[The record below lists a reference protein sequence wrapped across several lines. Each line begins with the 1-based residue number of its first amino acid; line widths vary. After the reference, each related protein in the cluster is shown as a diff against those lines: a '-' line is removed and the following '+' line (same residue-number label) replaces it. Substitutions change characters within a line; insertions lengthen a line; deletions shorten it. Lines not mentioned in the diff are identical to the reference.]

1 MAMTTDFLSAV
12 TQIAAERGFDRERVF
27 EALEEAILTAY
38 RKEKFGTTR
47 DEEGNKMGENLSAE
61 VDRETGEFKLFAN
74 KEVVEDVED
83 EELEIALSEAEYI
96 SPNVEIGD
104 TVQIEIPSEELGRIA
119 AQAAKQVVL
128 QKMSEFEKD
137 AILEEYSDKV
147 GEVFTAL
154 MQRMQRGEVVFEIG
168 KATAY
173 MPQEEQIG
181 NEFYK
186 VGQRYKVLL
195 KSIEDGQ
202 IVVSRSDPNFLIE
215 LFKLEVPEIESGVVE
230 IKAVAREAGMRSKIA
245 VMSNQEG
252 VDPIGSCVGQRGIR
266 IANVM
271 NELGEEKIDIIEW
284 HEEPEQFVA
293 NALSPAKV
301 NDVTIEEETATVK
314 VDSDQLSLAIGK
326 EGQNVRLA
334 WKLTG
339 LKIDIEGPEGETAAE
354 MGDGVEEYA
363 EETQEPVLDDTEV
376 KTEEE
381 LDEESEK
388 VEEDEEALDKNDP
401 EETEEEQEVDD
412 DDKDNVEEEGEDEKG
427 DDDKEDVEEEEEDEK
442 EDDDKEGD
450 EETEE

>member
-12 TQIAAERGFDRERVF
+12 TQIAAERGFDKEKVF

-47 DEEGNKMGENLSAE
+47 DEEGNRVGDNLSAE
-61 VDRETGEFKLFAN
+61 VDRENGEFKLFAN
-74 KEVVEDVED
+74 KTVVEKVKDD
-83 EELEIALSEAEYI
+83 ELEIALSEAEYI

-104 TVQIEIPSEELGRIA
+104 TVQIEIPSEDLGRIA

-137 AILEEYSDKV
+137 AVLEEYSDKV

-154 MQRMQRGEVVFEIG
+154 MQRMQRGEVIFEIG
-168 KATAY
+168 KATAI

-181 NEFYK
+181 NEFYRI
-186 VGQRYKVLL
+186 GERYKVLL
-195 KSIEDGQ
+195 KNIEEGQ
-202 IVVSRSDPNFLIE
+202 IIVSRSDPEFLIE

-230 IKAVAREAGMRSKIA
+230 IKAIAREAGMRSKIA
-245 VMSNQEG
+245 VVSNQDG

-266 IANVM
+266 IANIM

-284 HEEPEQFVA
+284 AEDEEDFVA

-301 NDVTIEEETATVK
+301 NEVDIEDETATVK
-314 VDSDQLSLAIGK
+314 VDADQLSLAIGK

-339 LKIDIEGPEGETAAE
+339 MKIDIEGPEGETAAE

-363 EETQEPVLDDTEV
+363 EATQEPVLDDTEV
-376 KTEEE
+376 KDVDQLEEE
-381 LDEESEK
+381 AEK
-388 VEEDEEALDKNDP
+388 K
-401 EETEEEQEVDD
+401 
-412 DDKDNVEEEGEDEKG
+412 EKE
-427 DDDKEDVEEEEEDEK
+427 DDKEDKKGKGEEEGKEDVTEESEEIEEKDYEKTAKEDEEEETEKK
-442 EDDDKEGD
+442 EDKEDKE
-450 EETEE
+450 EEKKE

>member
-1 MAMTTDFLSAV
+1 MAMASDFLSAV
-12 TQIAAERGFDRERVF
+12 TQIAAERGFDREKVF

-61 VDRETGEFKLFAN
+61 VDRENGEFKLFAN
-74 KEVVEDVED
+74 KEVVEEVED
-83 EELEIALSEAEYI
+83 DENQIALSEAELI

-104 TVQIEIPSEELGRIA
+104 TVQIEIPSEDLGRIA

-128 QKMSEFEKD
+128 QKMSEFERD

-154 MQRMQRGEVVFEIG
+154 MQRMKRGEVVFEIG
-168 KATAY
+168 KATAI

-195 KSIEDGQ
+195 KDIDEGQ
-202 IVVSRSDPNFLIE
+202 IIVSRSDPEFLKE

-245 VMSNQEG
+245 VVSNQDG

-266 IANVM
+266 IANIM

-284 HEEPEQFVA
+284 SEDPEEFVA

-301 NDVTIEEETATVK
+301 NEVNIEEGVATVE
-314 VDSDQLSLAIGK
+314 VDADQLSLAIGK

-339 LKIDIEGPEGETAAE
+339 MKIDIEGPEGETAAE
-354 MGDGVEEYA
+354 MGDGVEKYA

-376 KTEEE
+376 EIDKSEEKNE
-381 LDEESEK
+381 VDVKEVESDN
-388 VEEDEEALDKNDP
+388 EDEE
-401 EETEEEQEVDD
+401 
-412 DDKDNVEEEGEDEKG
+412 EKSE
-427 DDDKEDVEEEEEDEK
+427 DKEEK
-442 EDDDKEGD
+442 EE
-450 EETEE
+450 

>member
-1 MAMTTDFLSAV
+1 MASDFLSAV
-12 TQIAAERGFDRERVF
+12 TQIAAERGFDREKVF

-61 VDRETGEFKLFAN
+61 VDRENGEFKLFAN
-74 KEVVEDVED
+74 KEVVEEVED
-83 EELEIALSEAEYI
+83 DENQIALSEAELI

-104 TVQIEIPSEELGRIA
+104 TVQIEIPSEDLGRIA

-128 QKMSEFEKD
+128 QKMSEFERD

-154 MQRMQRGEVVFEIG
+154 MQRMKRGEVVFEIG
-168 KATAY
+168 KATAI

-195 KSIEDGQ
+195 KDIDEGQ
-202 IVVSRSDPNFLIE
+202 IIVSRSDPEFLKE

-245 VMSNQEG
+245 VVSNQDG

-266 IANVM
+266 IANIM

-284 HEEPEQFVA
+284 SEDPEEFVA

-301 NDVTIEEETATVK
+301 NEVNIEEGVATVE
-314 VDSDQLSLAIGK
+314 VDADQLSLAIGK

-339 LKIDIEGPEGETAAE
+339 MKIDIEGPEGETAAE
-354 MGDGVEEYA
+354 MGDGVEKYA

-376 KTEEE
+376 EIDKSEEKNE
-381 LDEESEK
+381 VDVKEVESDN
-388 VEEDEEALDKNDP
+388 EDEE
-401 EETEEEQEVDD
+401 
-412 DDKDNVEEEGEDEKG
+412 EKSE
-427 DDDKEDVEEEEEDEK
+427 DKEEK
-442 EDDDKEGD
+442 EE
-450 EETEE
+450 